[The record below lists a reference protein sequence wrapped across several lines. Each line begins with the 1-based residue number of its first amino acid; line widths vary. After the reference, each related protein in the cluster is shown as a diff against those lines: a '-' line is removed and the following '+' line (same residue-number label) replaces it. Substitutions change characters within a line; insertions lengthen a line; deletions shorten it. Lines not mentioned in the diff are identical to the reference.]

1 MATDNSDT
9 IKWAVIATLLT
20 GGGTNALQYFGVT
33 APAKQERVEL
43 QYEQTMAS
51 NTMDFLQEELK
62 ACSEELRQCWRLCS
76 DHLPPTD

>member
-1 MATDNSDT
+1 MANGNNDS
-9 IKWAVIATLLT
+9 IKWAVIAALLT

-43 QYEQTMAS
+43 RYEQTMAS

-62 ACSEELRQCWRLCS
+62 ACSEELRQCWRLCG